1 MNCHMWT
8 FKHLLSFVPGSVQ
21 RVRDRVDSDQI
32 PTYQLQIRLS
42 SIVGLP
48 LNSSS
53 QSSQEMRSIRWSND
67 TQLLNPSISS
77 SHDRAYTSASFN
89 PSPSKTYQQHH
100 PSPPLSRQVRTQHP
114 TPSYSASS
122 VRTRAVI
129 LARIQI
135 RIWPF
140 RMIRKWI
147 NPYRALGWIYIEST
161 NSSGGL
167 HPSSWMKW

>member
-1 MNCHMWT
+1 MG
-8 FKHLLSFVPGSVQ
+8 LILIRSLFVSY
-21 RVRDRVDSDQI
+21 RNEM
-32 PTYQLQIRLS
+32 
-42 SIVGLP
+42 SIASLP
-48 LNSSS
+48 LNSSP

-100 PSPPLSRQVRTQHP
+100 PSPPPSLQVRTRHQA
-114 TPSYSASS
+114 PSYSASS
-122 VRTRAVI
+122 VRKPAVI
-129 LARIQI
+129 PAHIQI

-167 HPSSWMKW
+167 HPSSCLCW